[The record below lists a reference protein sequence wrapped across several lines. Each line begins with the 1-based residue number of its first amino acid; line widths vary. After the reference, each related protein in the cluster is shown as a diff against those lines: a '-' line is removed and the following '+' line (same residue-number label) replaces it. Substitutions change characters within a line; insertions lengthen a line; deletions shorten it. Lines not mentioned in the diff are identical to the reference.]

1 MLQHT
6 TFYCLMEFS
15 GEEDN
20 SLVPNNSC
28 FSDPCPGMIS
38 LRDAACV
45 HSILMTI
52 CKSVCGP
59 HHLNLACERSKLS
72 YSVLTAQMLP
82 GSQALFSSGCLLQEK
97 LKKKK
102 NHFFIE
108 HTLIISSQRTF
119 FSTWF
124 WTEKSPRVAKGLT
137 RKHLG
142 LSSHIRPYDPIF

>member
-15 GEEDN
+15 GEKDN

-28 FSDPCPGMIS
+28 FSSPCPRMIS
-38 LRDAACV
+38 VTERCRMRPQHTDDY
-45 HSILMTI
+45 MQI
-52 CKSVCGP
+52 CLWSSPSEPC
-59 HHLNLACERSKLS
+59 LAERSKLS

-102 NHFFIE
+102 KKPLHFIE
-108 HTLIISSQRTF
+108 HILIISSQRTF
-119 FSTWF
+119 FSAWF
-124 WTEKSPRVAKGLT
+124 WTEKSPRVAKGL
-137 RKHLG
+137 REN
-142 LSSHIRPYDPIF
+142 I